1 MRTPGSVSSCTVS
14 RERLRLKRRYNIIV
28 YMSDPEGRIIAT
40 EDEKLKAAHTLYA
53 AYLAGTITG
62 DDYQRRYADLIT
74 RVYVDEILSFLQ
86 GLPPSAGSAFQGNSA
101 DGSSTGG
108 DGAGDAENAENAE
121 NASGAPMQGINFQDP
136 PATNLPEGA
145 SEIHDTSG
153 GRQGD
158 LAGLDPIDL
167 ARLMRQDTQKKTA
180 SDYRWVT
187 LAVAVIF
194 VILLLLLGI
203 ILMSRYRSSTSG
215 TTTSGLAGAFPAAAS
230 PSSNHRR

>member
-1 MRTPGSVSSCTVS
+1 MT
-14 RERLRLKRRYNIIV
+14 
-28 YMSDPEGRIIAT
+28 DPEGRVVAT
-40 EDEKLKAAHTLYA
+40 EEEKLKAAHTLYA
-53 AYLAGTITG
+53 AYLAGSITG
-62 DDYQRRYADLIT
+62 DDYQQRYADLIT

-86 GLPPSAGSAFQGNSA
+86 GLPSQASGDSQVGSSDDGNSA
-101 DGSSTGG
+101 GAAGVSAGVTGT
-108 DGAGDAENAENAE
+108 AS
-121 NASGAPMQGINFQDP
+121 ASGMPMQGIDFQDP
-136 PATNLPEGA
+136 LTPDLPTGA
-145 SEIHDTSG
+145 SETHDAG
-153 GRQGD
+153 VGKKGD

-215 TTTSGLAGAFPAAAS
+215 TTTSGLAGAVPAAAS
-230 PSSNHRR
+230 CSINHRW